1 MAYKLNILRQIKKT
15 NNTMKKLLL
24 ISVLLPLLFTS
35 CENKEQTA
43 KISQLEQEQMQLMND
58 ASSKDSLINDF
69 LETLNQ
75 IETNLAEIK
84 IKEKLISQQTSDG
97 KELSKPAR
105 ERINEDV
112 RLINELML
120 DNKNKISSLNRKL
133 KASNLKIAEF
143 EKMVE
148 NTNLQL
154 AERDQ
159 EIIVLKDELANL
171 NFSVAMLNDTIS
183 TIKNQNLALKGVVTD
198 KTNELNVAYFVVG
211 ERKSLIE
218 KKILN
223 KEGGFLGI
231 GKTSKLSANV
241 DLSEYNK
248 VDIRLLK
255 SIPLGVKK
263 ATLMSVHPAGSYE
276 MVGTDKKVEELVI
289 TDAAKFWQ
297 KSRMLVIST
306 EI

>member
-1 MAYKLNILRQIKKT
+1 
-15 NNTMKKLLL
+15 MKKLIL

-35 CENKEQTA
+35 CENKEQIA
-43 KISQLEQEQMQLMND
+43 KISQLEQEQMKLMSD
-58 ASSKDSLINDF
+58 ASAKDSLINDF

-84 IKEKLISQQTSDG
+84 TREKLISQQTADG
-97 KELSKPAR
+97 AELNKPAR
-105 ERINEDV
+105 ARINEDIK
-112 RLINELML
+112 LINELMQ
-120 DNKNKISSLNRKL
+120 DNKNKIAVLNRKL
-133 KASNLKIAEF
+133 KESNLKISEF

-148 NTNLQL
+148 LANVQL

-159 EIIVLKDELANL
+159 EIITLKGELANL

-183 TIKNQNLALKGVVTD
+183 NIKDQNKALQGVVVD
-198 KTNELNVAYFVVG
+198 KTNEMNVAYFVVG
-211 ERKSLIE
+211 PRKQLIE

-231 GKTSKLSANV
+231 GKTQKLSGDVNLA
-241 DLSEYNK
+241 DFNK
-248 VDIRLLK
+248 IDIRSLK

-276 MVGTDKKVEELVI
+276 IVGTDKKAEEIVI
-289 TDAAKFWQ
+289 KDAAKFWQ